1 MKIKESIKEYHAK
14 SCLSKTKLWRILEKN
29 PQWFKYC
36 EEHQEADDNSPSLI
50 FGAALHKAVLEYE
63 SFFDEYCVAPMI
75 DRRTKAGKEAWQEF
89 LSCAGSRIAIEAPD
103 WAVIQEMRQAISENK
118 YAAYLCSGEV
128 ETSYYWVDEMTGL
141 QCQARPDVF
150 KIINGRGLIVDLKTC
165 TSADTDA
172 FRRSAINYGYDLQ
185 AAMFITACEKE
196 HRIPCDFVFVAI
208 EKTPPYMINIM
219 QADELLIKL
228 GKDRFREALGIYKE
242 CSESGNWYG
251 YNGFSGIINNLSVPA
266 WLAKEVE

>member
-89 LSCAGSRIAIEAPD
+89 LSCAGGRIAIDNSD

-118 YAAYLCSGEV
+118 YAAYLCSDC
-128 ETSYYWVDEMTGL
+128 T
-141 QCQARPDVF
+141 A
-150 KIINGRGLIVDLKTC
+150 DLFFY
-165 TSADTDA
+165 S
-172 FRRSAINYGYDLQ
+172 
-185 AAMFITACEKE
+185 
-196 HRIPCDFVFVAI
+196 
-208 EKTPPYMINIM
+208 
-219 QADELLIKL
+219 L
-228 GKDRFREALGIYKE
+228 GKTLEALNCDPVDTEQNEEDRKE
-242 CSESGNWYG
+242 RMKNAE
-251 YNGFSGIINNLSVPA
+251 IPL
-266 WLAKEVE
+266 